1 MSEAILRVI
10 EPGLSTTVQD
20 LGRFGSQPYGV
31 SASGAVDIMSLAIA
45 NHLVGNAAGAAALE
59 MTMSGGTYEV
69 IIDAVAVAVAGAD
82 MPLSAGGQALAPY
95 RTHLLRRGTRL
106 EIGVARSGLRA
117 YLAVAGGIAV
127 PPVLGSR
134 STHLRS
140 HLGGLGGRALAP
152 GDLLP
157 GLPLGTPVSQRR
169 LGEDRH
175 PYFGGFVHILRGP
188 QDDAFESHALQML
201 TSGRYF
207 ISVQFDRM
215 GARLDGP
222 ALPFRDG
229 FNIVSDG
236 IVAGSIQIPG
246 HGRPLVLLADR
257 QTTGGYPKIATV
269 TTPDLGRIGQRRPNE
284 RVRFRMV
291 SPDEAEE
298 AYLRWNDT
306 LKNIGEYVAR
316 SR

>member
-1 MSEAILRVI
+1 MSEDILRVI

-20 LGRFGSQPYGV
+20 RGRFGSQPYGV
-31 SASGAVDIMSLAIA
+31 SASGAVDVVSFTIA
-45 NHLVGNAAGAAALE
+45 NHLVGNVSGEAALE

-69 IIDAVAVAVAGAD
+69 IVDAVAVAVAGAD
-82 MPLSAGGQALAPY
+82 MPLLAGGRALEPY

-140 HLGGLGGRALAP
+140 HIGGLDGRALRS

-157 GLPLGTPVSQRR
+157 GSLLGKPVSQLR
-169 LGEDRH
+169 LGEDRR

-188 QDDAFESHALQML
+188 QDDAFEPHALQML

-207 ISVQFDRM
+207 VSVQFDRM

-236 IVAGSIQIPG
+236 VVAGSIQIPG

-269 TTPDLGRIGQRRPNE
+269 TTPDLARIGQRRPNE

-298 AYLRWNDT
+298 AYLRWNNT
-306 LKNIGEYVAR
+306 LKNIEEYLAR

>member
-1 MSEAILRVI
+1 MSEDILRVI

-20 LGRFGSQPYGV
+20 RGRFGSQPYGV
-31 SASGAVDIMSLAIA
+31 SASGAVDVMSFTIA
-45 NHLVGNAAGAAALE
+45 NHLVGNVLGEAALE
-59 MTMSGGTYEV
+59 MTMSGGIYEV
-69 IIDAVAVAVAGAD
+69 IVDAVAVAVAGAD
-82 MPLSAGGQALAPY
+82 MPLSANGQALAPY
-95 RTHLLRRGTRL
+95 RTHLLRRGARL

-127 PPVLGSR
+127 PPILGSR

-140 HLGGLGGRALAP
+140 HLGGLDGRALAP

-157 GLPLGTPVSQRR
+157 GYPLGKPVSQLR
-169 LGEDRH
+169 LGEDRR
-175 PYFGGFVHILRGP
+175 PYFGGFVHIMRGP
-188 QDDAFESHALQML
+188 QDDAFEPHALQML

-236 IVAGSIQIPG
+236 IAAGSIQIPG

-298 AYLRWNDT
+298 AYLRWDNT
-306 LKNIGEYVAR
+306 LKNIEEYLAR